1 MIFKTEHFGKW
12 KCKEGPASKSRKHSK
27 LAEIAKYIS
36 VQFYYNCFCT
46 WEGKRVKG
54 EKNSIQLYGSCKF
67 FILFLMCFSK
77 CIIFLAWFYPLG
89 ITELMEM
96 QLSKVFKAF
105 YLKTNEF

>member
-1 MIFKTEHFGKW
+1 MSTLENGNV
-12 KCKEGPASKSRKHSK
+12 RKVLLQNQENMESK

-36 VQFYYNCFCT
+36 GQFYYNCFCY

-54 EKNSIQLYGSCKF
+54 EKIVFNFMKVVSSL
-67 FILFLMCFSK
+67 FILFIICFSK
-77 CIIFLAWFYPLG
+77 CIVFLSSLLVLSTGHHRA
-89 ITELMEM
+89 MEM